1 MQEQNKTIRLLCKR
15 IPYDTEYKVWGIWS
29 PKVAWASR
37 SPKPPNSRKY
47 VWVWKL
53 SYFLWYQEFFY
64 TGFSCELY
72 QLHFL
77 QLHTV
82 PKTSLT
88 CKGSTSFG
96 PFAMLCCLTSL
107 CLQNDMWL
115 GQDGDDLVK
124 RGWLLY
130 EAWLGGFMGLLR
142 ASDAVE
148 LKDFI
153 SSSCIDVFSGSGM
166 GAGSWGIH
174 CLVGGKGRHMC
185 G

>member
-1 MQEQNKTIRLLCKR
+1 MPGQVGVQNLPIVGDTSGFGNLVISYGIRK
-15 IPYDTEYKVWGIWS
+15 
-29 PKVAWASR
+29 
-37 SPKPPNSRKY
+37 
-47 VWVWKL
+47 
-53 SYFLWYQEFFY
+53 FFY
-64 TGFSCELY
+64 TAFSCELY

-124 RGWLLY
+124 GGWLLY
-130 EAWLGGFMGLLR
+130 EA
-142 ASDAVE
+142 
-148 LKDFI
+148 
-153 SSSCIDVFSGSGM
+153 
-166 GAGSWGIH
+166 
-174 CLVGGKGRHMC
+174 
-185 G
+185 